1 MVLKPV
7 WICQVQQVL
16 AAISL
21 GPDYRRFS
29 ADAEPRMM
37 RPMKSR
43 LTKEEALSFLL
54 TYLLVDRQQTFTM
67 DQMTLFNL
75 SNLAAEAESRLTQEE
90 GLIPHEVIEALADQ
104 FIETL

>member
-1 MVLKPV
+1 MPSSTRFY
-7 WICQVQQVL
+7 W
-16 AAISL
+16 SL
-21 GPDYRRFS
+21 VEFS
-29 ADAEPRMM
+29 YASFSVGTEPRMM

-43 LTKEEALSFLL
+43 LTKEKALSFLL
-54 TYLLVDRQQTFTM
+54 TYVLVDRQQTFTM

-75 SNLAAEAESRLTQEE
+75 SNLAAEAESRLTKEE